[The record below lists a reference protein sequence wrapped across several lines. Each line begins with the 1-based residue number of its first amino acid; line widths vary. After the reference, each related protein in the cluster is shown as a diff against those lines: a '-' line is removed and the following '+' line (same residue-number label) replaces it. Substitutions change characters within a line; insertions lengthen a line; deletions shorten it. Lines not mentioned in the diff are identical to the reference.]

1 MSNNAA
7 EVFANLQKAVEATG
21 GRMGWSIGMSPT
33 GGGHTAQVFGA
44 APGIVIDY
52 QPGSP
57 APTVADVIFLGRP
70 FIPVTRP
77 LILPLTPGM
86 NDYSKFDI
94 NFGAGVSWTLG
105 ANGGAATLSWN
116 FNNLPQCSNGWAI
129 VDTVASPGSGMF
141 QIACSPAPATWQL
154 TVQII
159 TVLDTKATVTLYADG
174 VSQGTLQDGDQKN
187 VTGKTISIG
196 IEASFPTPSQD
207 GMSIGYVLQQ
217 Q

>member
-1 MSNNAA
+1 MSQNAA
-7 EVFANLQKAVEATG
+7 EIFTNLQKAVEATSG
-21 GRMGWSIGMSPT
+21 NIGWSISMNPT
-33 GGGHTAQVFGA
+33 GGGHTAQAFGA

-77 LILPLTPGM
+77 LILPLNPGT
-86 NDYSKFDI
+86 NDYSKFEI
-94 NFGAGVSWTLG
+94 NFGAGVTWTFG
-105 ANGGAATLSWN
+105 ANGGAAKLSWN

-129 VDTVASPGSGMF
+129 VDTVTSPASGMF
-141 QIACSPAPATWQL
+141 QIACAPAPTTWQL

-174 VSQGTLQDGDQKN
+174 QSQGPLHDGDQKN
-187 VTGKTISIG
+187 VTGQTISLG

-207 GMSIGYVLQQ
+207 GMSVGYILQQ